1 MITLTRAQRAALYR
15 KWTQSNQGLSYWAF
29 RRSVQAC
36 LHDESVMVYWCGM
49 WLGIEPD
56 GYTHS

>member
-1 MITLTRAQRAALYR
+1 MVILNKPQRKALHR
-15 KWTQSNQGLSYWAF
+15 KWSQDNQGLSYIAF
-29 RRSVQAC
+29 RRTVSTGFDC
-36 LHDESVMVYWCGM
+36 VMVRWSGM

>member
-1 MITLTRAQRAALYR
+1 MMTRQQVVSLHR
-15 KWTQSNQGLSYWAF
+15 KWSQNANGMSYIAF
-29 RRSVQAC
+29 RRSAFRGYSG
-36 LHDESVMVYWCGM
+36 EVMVRWGNM